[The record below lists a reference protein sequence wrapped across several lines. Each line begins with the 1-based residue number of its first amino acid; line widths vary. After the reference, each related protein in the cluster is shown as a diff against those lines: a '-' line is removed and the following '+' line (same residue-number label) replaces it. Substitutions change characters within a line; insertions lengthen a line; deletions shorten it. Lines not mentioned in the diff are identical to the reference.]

1 MPDYKYRIIGEDGK
15 VSRGKINA
23 TSKTNALENLK
34 RNNNQPIMIK
44 KMNESVI
51 KRRRVDYNKINAEAI
66 NEREKER
73 KKNKPK
79 KDISQMTFDDLKKI
93 DVHLPTKIKT
103 RDIVILVNNLYILKK
118 AKFNN
123 LQALKSVFESVEN
136 PALKDVVEDLLIG
149 VEAGERL
156 YSVMSNYPK
165 VFPPMFVNFI
175 RVGEESGTLDTAL
188 LYARDYIEESSR
200 LTKQIKS
207 AIIPRVLQFVG
218 IMAGMMAALLFGVP
232 MLENVYEM
240 FGSDKEIPKATQ
252 IGMDVAKWIVANWY
266 IVVGVLGSLAVAFY
280 VWISTPMGRYRWD
293 KFKLTCP
300 VIGPLLTNITI
311 NKFFQAMLLNLKN
324 GMRIQE
330 SLEVSK
336 NVSSNYYFLSAVQA
350 GKTNSLE
357 GKSWLTPFEEKKL
370 FKPMVSQ
377 MITIGMQTDLPE
389 MMEKVNEYIKMQ
401 IDETLAIFVKVLPDV
416 TYLFVGIAL
425 IAFCITVMVPLT
437 EVYMGGMI
445 TM

>member
-44 KMNESVI
+44 KMNESII
-51 KRRRVDYNKINAEAI
+51 KRRRVDYNKINAEAL
-66 NEREKER
+66 NTKEKV
-73 KKNKPK
+73 KKKKEK
-79 KDISQMTFDDLKKI
+79 KDISQMTFEDLKKI
-93 DVHLPTKIKT
+93 DVHLPSPIKEK
-103 RDIVILVNNLYILKK
+103 DIIIFVNNLYILKK

-123 LQALKSVFESVEN
+123 IQALRAVFDSIEN
-136 PALKDVVEDLLIG
+136 PSLKDVVEDLLIG
-149 VEAGERL
+149 VENGERL
-156 YSVMSNYPK
+156 NTIMNNYPK
-165 VFPPMFVNFI
+165 IFPPMFVNFI
-175 RVGEESGTLDTAL
+175 KVGEESGTLDTAL
-188 LYARDYIEESSR
+188 LYARDYIEESNK
-200 LTKQIKS
+200 LTKQVKS
-207 AIIPRVLQFVG
+207 AVIPRVLQFIG
-218 IMAGMMAALLFGVP
+218 IMGGMMAALLFGVP
-232 MLENVYEM
+232 MLEDVYEM

-252 IGMDVAKWIVANWY
+252 IGMDVAEWIVANWY
-266 IVVGVLGSLAVAFY
+266 IVVGVLAALIIAFL

-300 VIGPLLTNITI
+300 VVGPLLTNILI
-311 NKFFQAMLLNLKN
+311 NKFFQAMLLNLRN

-336 NVSSNYYFLSAVQA
+336 NVSNNYYFLSAVQA
-350 GKTNSLE
+350 AKTNSLE
-357 GKSWLTPFEEKKL
+357 GESWLIPFEEKKL

-377 MITIGMQTDLPE
+377 MINIGMQTDLPE
-389 MMEKVNEYIKMQ
+389 MMEKVNEYIKME
-401 IDETLAIFVKVLPDV
+401 IDESLAVFVKVLPDV

-445 TM
+445 TI

>member
-44 KMNESVI
+44 KMNESII
-51 KRRRVDYNKINAEAI
+51 KRRRVDYNKINAEAL
-66 NEREKER
+66 NTKEKV
-73 KKNKPK
+73 KKKKEK
-79 KDISQMTFDDLKKI
+79 KDISQMTFEDLKKI
-93 DVHLPTKIKT
+93 DVHLPSPIKEK
-103 RDIVILVNNLYILKK
+103 DIIIFVNNLYILKK

-123 LQALKSVFESVEN
+123 IQALRAVFDSIEN
-136 PALKDVVEDLLIG
+136 PSLKDVLEDLLIG
-149 VEAGERL
+149 VENGERL
-156 YSVMSNYPK
+156 NTIMNNYPK
-165 VFPPMFVNFI
+165 IFPPMFVNFI
-175 RVGEESGTLDTAL
+175 KVGEESGTLDTAL
-188 LYARDYIEESSR
+188 LYARDYIEESNK
-200 LTKQIKS
+200 LTKQVKS
-207 AIIPRVLQFVG
+207 AVIPRVLQFIG
-218 IMAGMMAALLFGVP
+218 IMGGMMAALLFGVP
-232 MLENVYEM
+232 MLEDVYEM

-252 IGMDVAKWIVANWY
+252 IGMDVAEWIVANWY
-266 IVVGVLGSLAVAFY
+266 IVVGVLAALIIAFW

-300 VIGPLLTNITI
+300 VVGPLLTNILI
-311 NKFFQAMLLNLKN
+311 NKFFQAMLLNLRN

-336 NVSSNYYFLSAVQA
+336 NVSNNYYFLSAVQA
-350 GKTNSLE
+350 AKTNSLE
-357 GKSWLTPFEEKKL
+357 GESWLIPFEEKKL

-377 MITIGMQTDLPE
+377 MINIGMQTDLPE
-389 MMEKVNEYIKMQ
+389 MMEKVNEYIKME
-401 IDETLAIFVKVLPDV
+401 IDESLAVFVKVLPDV

-445 TM
+445 TI

>member
-23 TSKTNALENLK
+23 TSKSNALENLK

-44 KMNESVI
+44 KMNESI
-51 KRRRVDYNKINAEAI
+51 IRRKRVDYNKINTEAI
-66 NEREKER
+66 NSRERQKKKE
-73 KKNKPK
+73 K
-79 KDISQMTFDDLKKI
+79 KDISQMTLEDLKKI
-93 DVHLPTKIKT
+93 DVHLPQPIKSK
-103 RDIVILVNNLYILKK
+103 DIIILVNNLYILKK

-123 LQALKSVFESVEN
+123 LQALRAVFDSVEN
-136 PALKDVVEDLLIG
+136 LKLKDIVEDILIG
-149 VEAGERL
+149 VEGGERL
-156 YSVMSNYPK
+156 YSVMEKYPK

-188 LYARDYIEESSR
+188 LYARDYIEESDQ
-200 LTKQIKS
+200 LAKQVRS
-207 AIIPRVLQFVG
+207 AIIPRVLQFIG
-218 IMAGMMAALLFGVP
+218 IMGGMMAALLFGVP
-232 MLENVYEM
+232 MLEDVYEM
-240 FGSDKEIPKATQ
+240 FGSEKEIPKATQ
-252 IGMDVAKWIVANWY
+252 IGMDVAKWIVSNWY
-266 IVVGVLGSLAVAFY
+266 IVVGVIAALGVAFY
-280 VWISTPMGRYRWD
+280 IWVSTPMGKYRWD

-311 NKFFQAMLLNLKN
+311 NKFFQAMLLNIKN

-336 NVSSNYYFLSAVQA
+336 NVTNNYYFLSAVQA

-357 GKSWLTPFEEKKL
+357 GQSWITPFEDKKL

-377 MITIGMQTDLPE
+377 MISIGMQTDLAE
-389 MMEKVNEYIKMQ
+389 MMEKVNEYIKME
-401 IDETLAIFVKVLPDV
+401 IDESLAIFVKVLPDV

>member
-44 KMNESVI
+44 KMNESII
-51 KRRRVDYNKINAEAI
+51 KRRRVDYNKINAEAL
-66 NEREKER
+66 NTKEKV
-73 KKNKPK
+73 KKKKEK
-79 KDISQMTFDDLKKI
+79 KDISQMTFEDLKKI
-93 DVHLPTKIKT
+93 DVHLPSPIKEK
-103 RDIVILVNNLYILKK
+103 DIIIFVNNLYILKK

-123 LQALKSVFESVEN
+123 IQALRAVFDSIEN
-136 PALKDVVEDLLIG
+136 PSLKDVVEDLLIG
-149 VEAGERL
+149 VENGERL
-156 YSVMSNYPK
+156 NTIMNNYPK
-165 VFPPMFVNFI
+165 IFPPMFVNFI
-175 RVGEESGTLDTAL
+175 KVGEESGTLDTAL
-188 LYARDYIEESSR
+188 LYARDYIEESNK
-200 LTKQIKS
+200 LTKQVKS
-207 AIIPRVLQFVG
+207 AVIPRVLQFIG
-218 IMAGMMAALLFGVP
+218 IMGGMMAALLFGVP
-232 MLENVYEM
+232 MLEDVYEM

-252 IGMDVAKWIVANWY
+252 IGMDVAEWIVANWY
-266 IVVGVLGSLAVAFY
+266 IVVGVLAALIIAFW

-300 VIGPLLTNITI
+300 VVGPLLTNILI
-311 NKFFQAMLLNLKN
+311 NKFFQAMLLNLRN

-336 NVSSNYYFLSAVQA
+336 NVSNNYYFLSAVQA
-350 GKTNSLE
+350 AKTNSLE
-357 GKSWLTPFEEKKL
+357 GESWLIPFEEKKL

-377 MITIGMQTDLPE
+377 MINIGMQTDLPE
-389 MMEKVNEYIKMQ
+389 MMEKVNEYIKME
-401 IDETLAIFVKVLPDV
+401 IDESLAVFVKVLPDV

-445 TM
+445 TI

>member
-1 MPDYKYRIIGEDGK
+1 
-15 VSRGKINA
+15 
-23 TSKTNALENLK
+23 
-34 RNNNQPIMIK
+34 
-44 KMNESVI
+44 
-51 KRRRVDYNKINAEAI
+51 
-66 NEREKER
+66 
-73 KKNKPK
+73 
-79 KDISQMTFDDLKKI
+79 
-93 DVHLPTKIKT
+93 
-103 RDIVILVNNLYILKK
+103 
-118 AKFNN
+118 
-123 LQALKSVFESVEN
+123 
-136 PALKDVVEDLLIG
+136 
-149 VEAGERL
+149 
-156 YSVMSNYPK
+156 
-165 VFPPMFVNFI
+165 
-175 RVGEESGTLDTAL
+175 
-188 LYARDYIEESSR
+188 
-200 LTKQIKS
+200 
-207 AIIPRVLQFVG
+207 
-218 IMAGMMAALLFGVP
+218 
-232 MLENVYEM
+232 
-240 FGSDKEIPKATQ
+240 
-252 IGMDVAKWIVANWY
+252 MDVAKWIVANWY
-266 IVVGVLGSLAVAFY
+266 IVVGVLGALAVAFY